1 MNEIRDLIV
10 GIDFGKEYSQ
20 ICYYDR
26 KGDEARSLSMKAG
39 GNQYEAP
46 CILCWRPEQKDYCV
60 GLEADYF
67 VREKGGVMID
77 DVYGICEKSDSVLV
91 EGQELAPWEIL
102 AQFLQGMLKFLG
114 VAELVKNTKCVA
126 VTLPGLTEI
135 QVENFQKAFEIIGFP
150 HEKYMLLD
158 YGESFYYYVLSQK
171 RETWNRSVGWYA
183 FTPENVSFRK
193 MTMNGATK
201 PVTVKLEEAVETE
214 LPAEGQERDS
224 EFGKFVQKT
233 LGRDLFSSIQ
243 ITGDGFSQD
252 WAEQSVR
259 LLCYQKRKVFYG
271 NNLFAKGACAAGKE
285 KTENKALKGYRFLS
299 DSLVMADVGM
309 EMRVMGSPTYY
320 PLIEAGNN
328 WYDSKA
334 SCEFILDDTEEF
346 GFRNSAPAGTFK
358 NFYERQRE
366 TAGCF
371 HHAAGQIIPPRRRTP
386 APGKRP
392 ERNGNCSPTPPEQ
405 AVFRRSR
412 PCCRHGRSPPP
423 CTPAPAPCP
432 RNGRWT
438 AGSQVPAYEESVR
451 KNPSP
456 PGREFQAGYGAPA
469 EL

>member
-334 SCEFILDDTEEF
+334 SCEFILDDTEELVF
-346 GFRNSAPAGTFK
+346 IVST
-358 NFYERQRE
+358 Y
-366 TAGCF
+366 
-371 HHAAGQIIPPRRRTP
+371 H
-386 APGKRP
+386 RP
-392 ERNGNCSPTPPEQ
+392 EKRRVGMMLPGIPLRPDKTTRLRLELQYVSSAECKV
-405 AVFRRSR
+405 AVTDLGFGEMFPSS
-412 PCCRHGRSPPP
+412 GK
-423 CTPAPAPCP
+423 T
-432 RNGRWT
+432 WT
-438 AGSQVPAYEESVR
+438 ETVEW
-451 KNPSP
+451 
-456 PGREFQAGYGAPA
+456 
-469 EL
+469 

>member
-1 MNEIRDLIV
+1 
-10 GIDFGKEYSQ
+10 
-20 ICYYDR
+20 
-26 KGDEARSLSMKAG
+26 
-39 GNQYEAP
+39 
-46 CILCWRPEQKDYCV
+46 
-60 GLEADYF
+60 
-67 VREKGGVMID
+67 
-77 DVYGICEKSDSVLV
+77 
-91 EGQELAPWEIL
+91 
-102 AQFLQGMLKFLG
+102 
-114 VAELVKNTKCVA
+114 
-126 VTLPGLTEI
+126 
-135 QVENFQKAFEIIGFP
+135 
-150 HEKYMLLD
+150 MLLD

-334 SCEFILDDTEEF
+334 SCEFILDDTEELVF
-346 GFRNSAPAGTFK
+346 IVST
-358 NFYERQRE
+358 Y
-366 TAGCF
+366 
-371 HHAAGQIIPPRRRTP
+371 H
-386 APGKRP
+386 RP
-392 ERNGNCSPTPPEQ
+392 EK
-405 AVFRRSR
+405 RRVGMMLPGIPLR
-412 PCCRHGRSPPP
+412 PDKTTRLRLELQYISSAECKVTVTDLGFGEMFPSSGK
-423 CTPAPAPCP
+423 T
-432 RNGRWT
+432 WT
-438 AGSQVPAYEESVR
+438 ETVEW
-451 KNPSP
+451 
-456 PGREFQAGYGAPA
+456 
-469 EL
+469 

>member
-1 MNEIRDLIV
+1 MNEIRDLII
-10 GIDFGKEYSQ
+10 GIDFGEKTSQ

-26 KGDEARSLSMKAG
+26 KAGEPRSVSMKIG
-39 GNQYEAP
+39 SEEFEAP
-46 CILCWRPEQKDYCV
+46 TCICKRTEQNDYTI
-60 GLEADYF
+60 GLEAVYF
-67 VREKGGVMID
+67 AREKGGIAID
-77 DVYGICEKSDSVLV
+77 NLYQVCQKEENVRIAGEEK
-91 EGQELAPWEIL
+91 APWELL
-102 AQFLQGMLKFLG
+102 AVFFKGLLKFLG
-114 VAELVKNTKCVA
+114 IADIVKNTCCLVVTSPAFNA
-126 VTLPGLTEI
+126 V
-135 QVENFQKAFEIIGFP
+135 QVRNVEKACESIGFG
-150 HEKYMLLD
+150 EKQYMMMD

-334 SCEFILDDTEEF
+334 SCEFILDDTEELVF
-346 GFRNSAPAGTFK
+346 IVST
-358 NFYERQRE
+358 Y
-366 TAGCF
+366 
-371 HHAAGQIIPPRRRTP
+371 H
-386 APGKRP
+386 RP
-392 ERNGNCSPTPPEQ
+392 EK
-405 AVFRRSR
+405 RRVGMMLPGIPLR
-412 PCCRHGRSPPP
+412 PDKTTRLRLELQYVSSTECKVTVTDLGFGEMFPSSGK
-423 CTPAPAPCP
+423 T
-432 RNGRWT
+432 WT
-438 AGSQVPAYEESVR
+438 ETVEW
-451 KNPSP
+451 
-456 PGREFQAGYGAPA
+456 
-469 EL
+469 

>member
-126 VTLPGLTEI
+126 VTLPHLTEI
-135 QVENFQKAFEIIGFP
+135 QVENFQKAFESLGFP

-183 FTPENVSFRK
+183 FSGDTVDFRK
-193 MTMNGATK
+193 LTINGASR
-201 PVTVKLEEAVETE
+201 PVLVKLEDPVSTKLDPENEIRDVEFC
-214 LPAEGQERDS
+214 R
-224 EFGKFVQKT
+224 FVSKT
-233 LGRDLFSSIQ
+233 LGKELFSSVQ
-243 ITGDGFSQD
+243 ITGKGFDQQ
-252 WAEQSVR
+252 WAQQSVKI
-259 LLCYQKRKVFYG
+259 LCHQGRKVFYG
-271 NNLFAKGACAAGKE
+271 NNLFAKGACSAGKE
-285 KTENKALKGYRFLS
+285 RTENKALKGYRFLS
-299 DSLVMADVGM
+299 DNLVMADVGM

-320 PLIEAGNN
+320 PMIEAGNN
-328 WYDSKA
+328 WYDSKS
-334 SCEFILDDTEEF
+334 SCEIILDDTEELVF
-346 GFRNSAPAGTFK
+346 IVST
-358 NFYERQRE
+358 Y
-366 TAGCF
+366 
-371 HHAAGQIIPPRRRTP
+371 H
-386 APGKRP
+386 RP
-392 ERNGNCSPTPPEQ
+392 EK
-405 AVFRRSR
+405 RRVGMMLPGIPLR
-412 PCCRHGRSPPP
+412 PDKTTRLRLELQYVSATECKVTVTDLGFGELFPSSGK
-423 CTPAPAPCP
+423 T
-432 RNGRWT
+432 WT
-438 AGSQVPAYEESVR
+438 ETVEW
-451 KNPSP
+451 
-456 PGREFQAGYGAPA
+456 
-469 EL
+469 

>member
-224 EFGKFVQKT
+224 EFSKFVQKT

-243 ITGDGFSQD
+243 ITVSLGIERDFGAFRKIFDKFYLVWFIFLLEVCDGIFS
-252 WAEQSVR
+252 
-259 LLCYQKRKVFYG
+259 
-271 NNLFAKGACAAGKE
+271 
-285 KTENKALKGYRFLS
+285 
-299 DSLVMADVGM
+299 
-309 EMRVMGSPTYY
+309 
-320 PLIEAGNN
+320 
-328 WYDSKA
+328 
-334 SCEFILDDTEEF
+334 
-346 GFRNSAPAGTFK
+346 
-358 NFYERQRE
+358 
-366 TAGCF
+366 
-371 HHAAGQIIPPRRRTP
+371 
-386 APGKRP
+386 
-392 ERNGNCSPTPPEQ
+392 
-405 AVFRRSR
+405 
-412 PCCRHGRSPPP
+412 
-423 CTPAPAPCP
+423 
-432 RNGRWT
+432 
-438 AGSQVPAYEESVR
+438 
-451 KNPSP
+451 
-456 PGREFQAGYGAPA
+456 
-469 EL
+469 

>member
-1 MNEIRDLIV
+1 MNEIRDLLI
-10 GIDFGKEYSQ
+10 GIDIGKEYTR

-26 KGDEARSLSMKAG
+26 KAEEARSLSMKVG
-39 GNQYEAP
+39 TSQYEAP
-46 CILCWRPEQKDYCV
+46 GCICYRTEQNDYCV
-60 GLEADYF
+60 GLEAQYF
-67 VREKGGVMID
+67 SREKGGIMLGNIYD
-77 DVYGICEKSDSVLV
+77 ICQKEESIQVAGEDK
-91 EGQELAPWEIL
+91 EPAELL
-102 AQFLQGMLKFLG
+102 AHFLKGMLKFLG
-114 VAELVKNTKCVA
+114 IQDIVKNTKCMCITSPELDA
-126 VTLPGLTEI
+126 I
-135 QVENFQKAFEIIGFP
+135 QVRNYQKACGIAGFP
-150 HEKYMLLD
+150 AEKYMLMD
-158 YGESFYYYVLSQK
+158 YGESFYYYALGQK

-334 SCEFILDDTEEF
+334 SCEFILDDTEELVF
-346 GFRNSAPAGTFK
+346 IVST
-358 NFYERQRE
+358 Y
-366 TAGCF
+366 
-371 HHAAGQIIPPRRRTP
+371 H
-386 APGKRP
+386 RP
-392 ERNGNCSPTPPEQ
+392 EK
-405 AVFRRSR
+405 RRVGMMLPGIPLR
-412 PCCRHGRSPPP
+412 PDKTTRLRLELQYVSSTECKVTVTDLGFGEMFPSSGK
-423 CTPAPAPCP
+423 T
-432 RNGRWT
+432 WT
-438 AGSQVPAYEESVR
+438 ETVEW
-451 KNPSP
+451 
-456 PGREFQAGYGAPA
+456 
-469 EL
+469 

>member
-201 PVTVKLEEAVETE
+201 PVTVKLEE
-214 LPAEGQERDS
+214 LWRQNFLLRDRREIQNS
-224 EFGKFVQKT
+224 AGCPENTWQRFVFQHSDHRRWIFPG
-233 LGRDLFSSIQ
+233 LGRTVCKVTLLSEKK
-243 ITGDGFSQD
+243 GFL
-252 WAEQSVR
+252 WE
-259 LLCYQKRKVFYG
+259 
-271 NNLFAKGACAAGKE
+271 
-285 KTENKALKGYRFLS
+285 
-299 DSLVMADVGM
+299 
-309 EMRVMGSPTYY
+309 
-320 PLIEAGNN
+320 
-328 WYDSKA
+328 
-334 SCEFILDDTEEF
+334 
-346 GFRNSAPAGTFK
+346 
-358 NFYERQRE
+358 
-366 TAGCF
+366 
-371 HHAAGQIIPPRRRTP
+371 
-386 APGKRP
+386 
-392 ERNGNCSPTPPEQ
+392 
-405 AVFRRSR
+405 
-412 PCCRHGRSPPP
+412 
-423 CTPAPAPCP
+423 
-432 RNGRWT
+432 
-438 AGSQVPAYEESVR
+438 
-451 KNPSP
+451 
-456 PGREFQAGYGAPA
+456 
-469 EL
+469 